1 MEKHELIQEEHDILE
16 FWEREQCFKKRK
28 EQAAGRP
35 LFRFVDGPIT
45 ANNPMGIHHAWG
57 RSLKDI
63 YIRYK
68 FLQGYDCRCQN
79 GFDAQGLWV
88 EVGVEKELGFESK
101 RDIETYGL
109 DKFTEKCK
117 ERVATFAGT
126 ITEQSKRLGQ
136 WMDWGHDYFTNTDEN
151 IQGIWHFLKKC
162 HNSGWLR
169 QEYKP
174 MPWCPRCGT
183 SLSEHEMTGS
193 YKLMTHDSVFFQL
206 PVEGK
211 DFNILVWTTT
221 PWTLSSNVALAVNP
235 EIDYALVR
243 LKSQDKLI
251 VLAKNAIKQL
261 GDDKLEVLGAFK
273 GSELAGLRYE
283 TCFPDFPALAD
294 VDHRIVAWE
303 DVSAEEGTG
312 VVHIA
317 PGCGAE
323 DFSLGLREDLP
334 QVMPVD
340 DLGIF
345 LDGFGFL
352 TGKDSSAIANEVF
365 EALSKRGRMYK
376 VEPHEHSYPVCWRC
390 KTPVIFRLVPAWY
403 IATEELRPRLLA
415 AARKVKW
422 EPESG
427 GRRMEDW
434 LTNMGDWNISRKR
447 YYGLPLPFYP
457 CACGEL
463 TVVGSREELR
473 SLAGESVGQLKELHR
488 PWIDDIEIT
497 CPRCG
502 QKVKRIPETGDVW
515 LDAGIVPYSTLG
527 YFRDKAEW
535 ERNFPAEWIV
545 ENHEQVRLWFY
556 AMLFMSV
563 VLEDRPP
570 YERAMCHGTVLRE
583 DGGKFSKTGFMIQFD
598 EAAEEIGSDTIRYLY
613 AGNPVASD
621 VRFGFTLGDEARRR
635 LLGFRNAFTFFDT
648 YYQIDKPD
656 LAGYQPKDLC
666 ALDKWLLLRTN
677 AFIESAT
684 KQMDAFRAFA
694 LVKEFED
701 YVEDVSN
708 WYIRLNRRRFWKSG
722 DAEDKR
728 AAYYSLYFAI
738 KSAAQVM
745 APILPFQTE
754 VIWQKLVR
762 AIEPDAALSIHLGV
776 WPAPL
781 PGLEN
786 DGLLEQT
793 ELVREVIATALR
805 LRNEQQIKVRQP
817 LQTLFICCDEALAQ
831 NFGVFYEQLLAELN
845 VKQLMILFSAQEL
858 QIKVPTVNF
867 KLAGAV
873 LKSQVNAFKNHLAG
887 LSAEDT
893 QLVAAQVE
901 AGGPVAVPGWE
912 GALGAS
918 LFLLQSKTMPG
929 IASTTCRNDE
939 ITVALDIEITDELR
953 QDGAVRDVIRQ
964 IQTLRKEAGYAVEQR
979 IRLRLSTQNE
989 FLEQALSRV
998 REHIKAE
1005 VLADELDD
1013 IRDMH
1018 MKFKAAGPF
1027 DISREIEIA
1036 GAKILLE
1043 LAKSFNM

>member
-1 MEKHELIQEEHDILE
+1 MEKQDLIREEHDMLN
-16 FWEREQCFKKRK
+16 FWEREQCFRKLK

-35 LFRFVDGPIT
+35 MFRFIDGPIT

-79 GFDAQGLWV
+79 GFDSQGLWV

-101 RDIETYGL
+101 RDIEAYGL

-117 ERVATFAGT
+117 DRVKHFAGV
-126 ITEQSKRLGQ
+126 ITQQSKRLGQ

-151 IQGIWHFLKKC
+151 IEGIWHFLKKC
-162 HNSGWLR
+162 HASGWLR
-169 QEYKP
+169 QEHKP

-193 YKLMTHDSVFFQL
+193 YQLMTHDSVFFQL

-211 DFNILVWTTT
+211 GFNILVWTTT

-235 EIDYALVR
+235 EIDYALVK
-243 LKSQDKLI
+243 LKSQDRPI
-251 VLAKNAIKQL
+251 VLAKNAIKRL
-261 GDDKLEVLGAFK
+261 GDDKLEVLDMFK
-273 GSELAGLRYE
+273 GETLVGLNYE
-283 TCFPDFPALAD
+283 TCFPEFEKLNG
-294 VDHRIVAWE
+294 VRHRIVAWE
-303 DVSAEEGTG
+303 DVDAEEGTG

-323 DFSLGLREDLP
+323 DFQLGLREGLP

-340 DLGIF
+340 DLGVF
-345 LDGFGFL
+345 LEGFGFL
-352 TGKDSSAIANEVF
+352 TGKSSDAIADEVF
-365 EALSKRGRMYK
+365 AELTGRNKIYK

-403 IATEELRPRLLA
+403 IATEELRPRLIA

-457 CACGEL
+457 CSCGEL
-463 TVVGSREELR
+463 TVIGSKKEL
-473 SLAGESVGQLKELHR
+473 GVDIPELHR
-488 PWIDDIEIT
+488 PWIDAIEIT
-497 CPRCG
+497 CPKCG
-502 QKVKRIPETGDVW
+502 KKVKRIPDTGDVW

-527 YFRDKAEW
+527 YFKDKAAW
-535 ERNFPAEWIV
+535 AKHFPAEWV
-545 ENHEQVRLWFY
+545 TEMNEQVRLWFY

-570 YERAMCHGTVLRE
+570 YEHVMCHSMVARE
-583 DGGKFSKTGFMIQFD
+583 DGGKFSKTGYMIQFD
-598 EAAEEIGSDTIRYLY
+598 EAAEEIGSDSIRYLF
-613 AGNPVASD
+613 AGNPLTGD
-621 VRFGFTLGDEARRR
+621 VRFGFTLGDEARRK
-635 LLGFRNAFTFFDT
+635 LLGFRNIFTFFDT

-677 AFIESAT
+677 AFIAKAT
-684 KQMDAFRAFA
+684 QLMDSYKAYV

-708 WYIRLNRRRFWKSG
+708 WYIRLNRRRFWKAG
-722 DAEDKR
+722 GAEDKR
-728 AAYYSLYFAI
+728 AAYYSLYFAL

-745 APILPFQTE
+745 APIIPFQTE
-754 VIWQKLVR
+754 AIWQKLIR
-762 AIEPDAALSIHLGV
+762 QIEPDAPISIHLSA
-776 WPAPL
+776 WPQPL

-805 LRNEQQIKVRQP
+805 LRNENNLKVRQP
-817 LQTLFICCDEALAQ
+817 LKMMFIVSDKETNHALLRFKSQ
-831 NFGVFYEQLLAELN
+831 ICSELN
-845 VKQLMILFSAQEL
+845 VRELTCLRSAQEL
-858 QIKVPTVNF
+858 EISVPMVNF

-873 LKSQVNAFKNHLAG
+873 LKSRVNEFKNHLTR
-887 LSAEDT
+887 LSNEDASF
-893 QLVAAQVE
+893 VVE
-901 AGGPVAVPGWE
+901 QIQAGGSVHMPGWE
-912 GALGAS
+912 GELDAG
-918 LFLLQSKTMPG
+918 LFVLQSKWKY
-929 IASTTCRNDE
+929 ANSSCVND
-939 ITVALDIEITDELR
+939 TVSVFLDTEITDELR
-953 QDGAVRDVIRQ
+953 REGAVRDIIRQ
-964 IQTLRKEAGYAVEQR
+964 IQTMRKEAGYAVEQR
-979 IRLRLSTQNE
+979 IRLGIYGADLADPAHI
-989 FLEQALSRV
+989 LE
-998 REHIKAE
+998 E
-1005 VLADELDD
+1005 VLADSLSTQERLASPDLT
-1013 IRDMH
+1013 
-1018 MKFKAAGPF
+1018 
-1027 DISREIEIA
+1027 REIEI
-1036 GAKILLE
+1036 GGETITLEIAK
-1043 LAKSFNM
+1043 